1 MSALMAGFWY
11 RVEEMTE
18 CLNEALVWSSSR
30 IGSSPAMTPITFLIL
45 GGIVL
50 AAYGVVFLSRD
61 S

>member
-1 MSALMAGFWY
+1 MSALMADFWY

-18 CLNEALVWSSSR
+18 CLNEALVCSSR

>member
-1 MSALMAGFWY
+1 MRALMADFWY

-30 IGSSPAMTPITFLIL
+30 IGSNPAMTPFTFFIL

-50 AAYGVVFLSRD
+50 AAYGVVFLSRE